1 MKTTKQ
7 REGKTVEVPKK
18 HNAIVGCTGVKK
30 SEKRIGGRHP
40 RRAG

>member
-18 HNAIVGCTGVKK
+18 NNALVGCAGIKK
-30 SEKRIGGRHP
+30 SEKRIGGRHL